1 MSPPSHRPQVLRGI
15 PFLSGCLPH
24 YLFSSFGCRLLSS
37 HVFLSLWPP
46 APERWRAKR
55 RGDGAEPSGGGE
67 ATVPSGPSGGG
78 AAGRSSGEPSGDGA
92 GRRAALQRGGGRAE
106 RWRDG
111 QIWPDL
117 ALGSDGDGRRED
129 DKLDGTRTTS
139 SMVAGTTAPSL
150 LQPAG
155 DGTAGDSRRAKGG
168 GCGRRRAQDPLL
180 AIGLKLWI
188 NLRNVN
194 LRGLQP
200 PLLQG
205 CSVNLQTR
213 T

>member
-1 MSPPSHRPQVLRGI
+1 M
-15 PFLSGCLPH
+15 
-24 YLFSSFGCRLLSS
+24 
-37 HVFLSLWPP
+37 
-46 APERWRAKR
+46 
-55 RGDGAEPSGGGE
+55 
-67 ATVPSGPSGGG
+67 TPSGPSGGG

-180 AIGLKLWI
+180 AIGLKLWMC
-188 NLRNVN
+188 RAFF
-194 LRGLQP
+194 P
-200 PLLQG
+200 PSLSSLA
-205 CSVNLQTR
+205 T
-213 T
+213 